1 MVTKLANLKLLI
13 RWSLRDLRE
22 RKFQVIAISLIIGL
36 GTGAFVGLSST
47 TPWRQYAFDQSN
59 EKLHM
64 FDLKMELALGS
75 WVNQTKLKSVLNE
88 LSHADWINAMEFRVI
103 FPTSVNAST
112 KNQTILVNGRLI
124 GINVSS
130 GSENL
135 AVNGIK
141 IVDGR
146 DIKAS

>member
-1 MVTKLANLKLLI
+1 MVIKLANLKLQV

-36 GTGAFVGLSST
+36 GTGAYVGLSST

-75 WVNQTKLKSVLNE
+75 WVNQTKLNTVLNE
-88 LSHADWINAMEFRVI
+88 LPHANWINAMEFRVI
-103 FPTSVNAST
+103 FSTSINAST
-112 KNQTILVNGRLI
+112 QNQTIFKLFY
-124 GINVSS
+124 
-130 GSENL
+130 
-135 AVNGIK
+135 
-141 IVDGR
+141 
-146 DIKAS
+146 